1 MNFKEDKMDRKFK
14 IYNDDKSGLVYVPS
28 NANLFSEEKKT
39 SSIPKFNPPNP
50 PKKIEW
56 NIKWK

>member
-1 MNFKEDKMDRKFK
+1 MDRKFK